1 MQLNGEQVRAGAR
14 HVEPAA
20 LDFGLSD
27 VMLGDNPITL
37 DSLYFGTGSGTL
49 VTHSDAAD
57 AFDAAYPSGIPAEE
71 YETKYLPNI
80 NENSIDFSGAMIL
93 TDDTGKQLLPSY
105 PCGVVPDSTAYT
117 LPAENAQSITF
128 TPVYHK
134 GEYQYETRTVTTAEM
149 QQGVK
154 IATSDVGGYTL
165 QNFKAQGQALTWQA
179 VPYGFSVHNPEFF
192 PQDEAYIDTNSNS
205 YALVSS
211 QVDPTTGIISYRQ
224 DYYTADPAQV
234 AKISEFRYTFST
246 GYIADES
253 KAITLPL
260 VK

>member
-1 MQLNGEQVRAGAR
+1 MDDTKIIDSLLADPGAGMQLLLAQYG
-14 HVEPAA
+14 
-20 LDFGLSD
+20 GLINAIIRRVLPNSPED
-27 VMLGDNPITL
+27 AEEC
-37 DSLYFGTGSGTL
+37 
-49 VTHSDAAD
+49 AAD
-57 AFDAAYPSGIPAEE
+57 VLVAAWQNAP
-71 YETKYLPNI
+71 K
-80 NENSIDFSGAMIL
+80 
-93 TDDTGKQLLPSY
+93 
-105 PCGVVPDSTAYT
+105 